1 MNKTVIVYSSTD
13 GHTEKICQFLRK
25 IFEKNSHDVTIC
37 TVQRSKNI
45 DLTQFDKIII
55 GASVRY
61 GRHKKEVYKFI
72 ENNLGLLSK
81 KKNAFFSVNVVARKI
96 DKQSKETNPYVRKF
110 LSEVE
115 WNPNVIGI
123 IAGRFFYSL
132 YGFIDRTMIR
142 LIMKFTNGPTDI
154 NSNIEYTDWEQVEE
168 FGQKIVKI

>member
-1 MNKTVIVYSSTD
+1 M
-13 GHTEKICQFLRK
+13 
-25 IFEKNSHDVTIC
+25 
-37 TVQRSKNI
+37 
-45 DLTQFDKIII
+45 
-55 GASVRY
+55 
-61 GRHKKEVYKFI
+61 
-72 ENNLGLLSK
+72 
-81 KKNAFFSVNVVARKI
+81 ARKI

-123 IAGRFFYSL
+123 IAGRINYSL